1 MNKFG
6 GEWTKQ
12 KLDVLEDYFNFY
24 MTALKNMPFKKI
36 YIDCFAGSGEIEF
49 SDETKIDG
57 STIMALNLDNK
68 FDEYHFI
75 EKDRK
80 NFLELEKLKE
90 KFPELKIYTY
100 NEDCNEVLPKII
112 SKIDWRYSRGI
123 LFIDP
128 YATQLDFNTLKN
140 VSKTKAIDVW
150 YLFPFHAINRMLK
163 KDKNINNEWKKVLNR
178 CLGDDTWEDD
188 LYFENTQLNV
198 FQNIEY
204 EKVSLKDVQKFICK
218 KMKEVFPYV
227 SENYLVL
234 KNSRNSPLF
243 LLFLLI
249 SNDNPKAIGLVKKV
263 EKYILKDKT
272 MV

>member
-12 KLDVLEDYFNFY
+12 KLDILQDYLNFY
-24 MTALKNMPFKKI
+24 ITALKNMRFKKI
-36 YIDCFAGSGEIEF
+36 YIDCFAGSGKIEF
-49 SDETKIDG
+49 SDETTIDG
-57 STIMALNLDNK
+57 STTMSLNLDNK
-68 FDEYHFI
+68 FDEYYFI
-75 EKDRK
+75 EKNKK
-80 NFLELEKLKE
+80 NYHELEKIKE
-90 KFPELKIYTY
+90 KHPELNIHIY
-100 NEDCNEVLPKII
+100 NEDCNDALPKII
-112 SKIDWRYSRGI
+112 DNIDWRYSRGV

-128 YATQLDFNTLKN
+128 YATQLDFNLLR
-140 VSKTKAIDVW
+140 SISLTKAIDVW
-150 YLFPFHAINRMLK
+150 YLFPFYAVNRMLK
-163 KDKNINNEWKKVLNR
+163 KDKNIDDDWKKVLNR
-178 CLGDDTWEDD
+178 CLGDDSWEDD
-188 LYFENTQLNV
+188 LYFESTQLNL
-198 FQNIEY
+198 FQDVEY
-204 EKVSLKDVQKFICK
+204 EKASVKDIQRFICK

>member
-12 KLDVLEDYFNFY
+12 KLNVLQDYLSFY

-49 SDETKIDG
+49 SNETKIEG

-68 FDEYHFI
+68 FDEYYFI
-75 EKDRK
+75 EKNKK
-80 NFLELEKLKE
+80 NYHELEKIKE
-90 KFPELKIYTY
+90 KYPKLNIHIY
-100 NEDCNEVLPKII
+100 NEDCNDALPKII
-112 SKIDWRYSRGI
+112 NKIDWRFSRGV

-128 YATQLDFNTLKN
+128 YATQLDFNLLKGI
-140 VSKTKAIDVW
+140 SLTKAIDVW

-163 KDKNINNEWKKVLNR
+163 KDKNIDEDWEKVLNR
-178 CLGDDTWEDD
+178 CLGDNSWEED
-188 LYFENTQLNV
+188 LYFESTQLNL
-198 FQNIEY
+198 FQDIEY
-204 EKVSLKDVQKFICK
+204 EKVSMNDIQRFICK

-263 EKYILKDKT
+263 EKYILKDKI

>member
-12 KLDVLEDYFNFY
+12 KLNVLEDYLNFY
-24 MTALKNMPFKKI
+24 MTALKNRKFKKI

-49 SDETKIDG
+49 SDSSKING
-57 STIMALNLDNK
+57 STIMALNLENK

-75 EKDRK
+75 EKNKK
-80 NFLELEKLKE
+80 NFQQLK
-90 KFPELKIYTY
+90 KIVDCYPELNIHIY
-100 NEDCNEVLPKII
+100 NEDCNVALPKII
-112 SKIDWRYSRGI
+112 SKINWQFSRGV

-128 YATQLDFNTLKN
+128 YATQLDFNTLEKI
-140 VSKTKAIDVW
+140 SCTKAFDVW

-163 KDKNINNEWKKVLNR
+163 KDKNISGDWKNVLNR
-178 CLGDDTWEDD
+178 CLGDDSWEEK
-188 LYFENTQLNV
+188 LYFENTQLNI
-198 FQNIEY
+198 FDCTEF
-204 EKVSLKDVQKFICK
+204 EKVSPRDVQQFIYK
-218 KMKEVFPYV
+218 KMKEIFPYV

-243 LLFLLI
+243 LLLLLI
-249 SNDNPKAIGLVKKV
+249 SNDNPKTWALVKRV
-263 EKYILKDKT
+263 ERYILKDKS

>member
-12 KLDVLEDYFNFY
+12 KLDVLQDYLNFY

-49 SDETKIDG
+49 SNETRIDG
-57 STIMALNLDNK
+57 STIMSLNLDNK
-68 FDEYHFI
+68 FDEY
-75 EKDRK
+75 
-80 NFLELEKLKE
+80 
-90 KFPELKIYTY
+90 Y
-100 NEDCNEVLPKII
+100 
-112 SKIDWRYSRGI
+112 
-123 LFIDP
+123 FIDP
-128 YATQLDFNTLKN
+128 YATQLDFNLLRN
-140 VSKTKAIDVW
+140 ISSTKAIDVW
-150 YLFPFHAINRMLK
+150 YLFPFHAVNRMLK
-163 KDKNINNEWKKVLNR
+163 KDKNIDDDWKKVLNR
-178 CLGDDTWEDD
+178 CLGDDSWEDD
-188 LYFENTQLNV
+188 LYFESTQLNL
-198 FQNIEY
+198 FQDVEY
-204 EKVSLKDVQKFICK
+204 EKASVKDIQRFICK

-227 SENYLVL
+227 SENYLIL